1 MTFQQKLL
9 TGFLLVLTGMMIG
22 MITMIYVAGINNLT
36 QTEVR
41 IADVKRSVGFS
52 DDAGLSIT
60 SASASASGSASGSG
74 LGGV

>member
-60 SASASASGSASGSG
+60 SASTSG
-74 LGGV
+74 